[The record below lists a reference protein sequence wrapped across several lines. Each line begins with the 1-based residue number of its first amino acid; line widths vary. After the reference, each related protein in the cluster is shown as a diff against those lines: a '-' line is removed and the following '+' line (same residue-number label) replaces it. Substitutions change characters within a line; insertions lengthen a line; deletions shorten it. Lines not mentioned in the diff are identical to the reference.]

1 MREVSRRVAAV
12 ACMCVPNAE
21 MCMRQI
27 ISVCIS
33 MIFPPAFPALGA
45 CASTCALSWA
55 PTDGAARLRV
65 RRAHFGRRIARAWS
79 RACSAFAARSKRL
92 LAEMLAGVLNICIGA
107 MLGARPPFPAPFRV
121 RVRRACAAH
130 ALSVVCAC
138 FCRRMAALARWLRHY
153 RPGHRCRAWIHRDR
167 RQGRRPLRGPRVPR
181 WRGARHGRALAAH

>member
-1 MREVSRRVAAV
+1 
-12 ACMCVPNAE
+12 
-21 MCMRQI
+21 MRQI
-27 ISVCIS
+27 ISMRIS
-33 MIFPPAFPALGA
+33 MIFPPALSAPGA
-45 CASTCALSWA
+45 CASIRAFSWA

-79 RACSAFAARSKRL
+79 RSCSAFAARWNRM
-92 LAEMLAGVLNICIGA
+92 LAEVLADALNMCMGTI
-107 MLGARPPFPAPFRV
+107 LSARSPFPAPFRV